1 MNDWRV
7 VKARIEKSND
17 EVWSEE
23 PDEIRKLRLSVVD
36 NGAGSGGQS
45 FSLLVHLKT
54 HLLGNGTDVVY
65 RMLQLTQTAM
75 TLDDIKYLTRLFL
88 VTTFNYF
95 EFLSDLGLHSL
106 QRMGDEYSKAL
117 DTVANKEE
125 YIELTRPLLFYLNR
139 MHRWIHLIFPWH
151 LGAHFPHRSPTD
163 IVGLPKLPT
172 YSPSVEITRISPRS
186 RL

>member
-1 MNDWRV
+1 MDDWRV
-7 VKARIEKSND
+7 VKAQIEKRND

-23 PDEIRKLRLSVVD
+23 PEEIRKLRLGVID
-36 NGAGSGGQS
+36 NGAGSGEQS
-45 FSLLVHLKT
+45 FSLLVHLKV
-54 HLLGNGTDVVY
+54 HLLGDGTDVLY

-95 EFLSDLGLHSL
+95 EFLGDLGLPSL
-106 QRMGDEYSKAL
+106 QHIGSEYSKVL
-117 DTVANKEE
+117 DTVTNKAE
-125 YIELTRPLLFYLNR
+125 YIELTSPLLFYVNR

-151 LGAHFPHRSPTD
+151 LGAHFPHRSPAD

-172 YSPSVEITRISPRS
+172 YFASAENGRFSPRS